1 MEKKIK
7 SVKLKND
14 YRTEDFV
21 YLKGHIGEIDD
32 YGHCCR
38 FRRETGEYLYFSKS
52 DIENNKTDLFEIEY
66 EPERKFIDVRIEYEE
81 DRTFVVLTV
90 DDLPKC
96 LSSTTHFSTE
106 RNFKVTEL
114 PEVYTRE
121 DMEGLARWVEGKD
134 DKDKDRFKNI
144 VDNFMRDK
152 ISERKSNGR

>member
-38 FRRETGEYLYFSKS
+38 FRKKTGEYLYFSKS

-66 EPERKFIDVRIEYEE
+66 EPERKFIDVRIEYDNRVKLYGE
-81 DRTFVVLTV
+81 DITANSLERFFHDDFVR
-90 DDLPKC
+90 
-96 LSSTTHFSTE
+96 
-106 RNFKVTEL
+106 RNQIKVIEL
-114 PEVYTRE
+114 PEVFTRE
-121 DMEGLARWVEGKD
+121 DMIDFAYKCRHLVEPPESRI
-134 DKDKDRFKNI
+134 DKF
-144 VDNFMRDK
+144 

>member
-38 FRRETGEYLYFSKS
+38 FRKKTGEFLYFSKS

-66 EPERKFIDVRIEYEE
+66 EPERKFIDVRIEQT
-81 DRTFVVLTV
+81 DADSVLTFEGLQ
-90 DDLPKC
+90 DY
-96 LSSTTHFSTE
+96 LSL
-106 RNFKVTEL
+106 RGIFKVTEL
-114 PEVYTRE
+114 PEGTWTDEDIRE
-121 DMEGLARWVEGKD
+121 IFKSYFSSEYLQVMVEKY
-134 DKDKDRFKNI
+134 KAQNKYR
-144 VDNFMRDK
+144 
-152 ISERKSNGR
+152 